1 MNNTAESKKHPNQNV
16 MTTFSVVDKRIPCP
30 HKFQFYVDYGATQA
44 GPWVKVGVNSTE
56 FGVGYLP
63 KPTKARAHLEVATVT
78 AI

>member
-1 MNNTAESKKHPNQNV
+1 MSNSSVEKKQRSQS
-16 MTTFSVVDKRIPCP
+16 TTTVFSVAERRVSCP
-30 HKFQFYVDYGATQA
+30 HKFQFYVDYGTTNA

-63 KPTKARAHLEVATVT
+63 ATKASVTHLKVATPT